1 VDRELESAM
10 EKGRADVQAGAVSR
24 LDVMLK
30 ALRNRRLLRVQAAY
44 LLYNIV
50 EWASWIAI
58 LVWAYDAGGVRAAS
72 ALAVVQLVP
81 AALLASP
88 AATWLDRLPRARA
101 LTLGYTIQALTMG
114 ALGLAL
120 AVDALSALVVML
132 AALGAVA
139 MTLTRP
145 VHNALLPEISDTT
158 AELTAGNS
166 TSGWAEAAGVFL
178 GPLVCGGLILVAGPS
193 GVVLA
198 MAAASALGAF
208 VTLRMTTHS
217 FVPRTGKPGAKREQ
231 LLRTVVRDPAARLL
245 SGLVFALNTLV
256 GLADILLVVLAF
268 DLLEMSAAG
277 PGLLNSAVGL
287 GQIVGAAATVVLV
300 GRRRL
305 AAAVV
310 LAAVVAGL
318 TFGISGLVSS
328 SLVAVL
334 LIGLFGA
341 GKLFFDIATRTLVQ
355 RLLPDRLLLAVFGLQ
370 ESLMMAAFALG
381 SLAAPLLVAAFGP
394 RGAFAVAGA
403 FLPVVAL
410 LAYSRLRRLDA
421 ATQVPADVLRLLL
434 DVPLLAVLPPRVVER
449 LALDADPVTAQ
460 PEEAVVTEGDLGDRF
475 FVIDQGRLAVTR
487 EDRLLRELG
496 PGEWFGELAL
506 LRDIPRTATVTA
518 ETAVSM
524 WAVERET
531 FLAAVGAATRS
542 REVADEHARDY
553 R

>member
-1 VDRELESAM
+1 MGRRRGDDRH
-10 EKGRADVQAGAVSR
+10 RALSR
-24 LDVMLK
+24 ADVMLK

-44 LLYNIV
+44 LLFNIV

-72 ALAVVQLVP
+72 ALAVAQLVP
-81 AALLASP
+81 SALLASP

-101 LTLGYTIQALTMG
+101 LTLGYALQAGSM
-114 ALGLAL
+114 AAIGLAV
-120 AVDALSALVVML
+120 AVDAPSVLVVVL
-132 AALGAVA
+132 AAVGAVSL
-139 MTLTRP
+139 TLTRP
-145 VHNALLPEISDTT
+145 VHHALLPEISDTT

-198 MAAASALGAF
+198 MAAASGLGAL
-208 VTLRMTTHS
+208 VTLGLTTYAP
-217 FVPRTGKPGAKREQ
+217 VPATGEAEAGPQ
-231 LLRTVVRDPAARLL
+231 HLLRTVVRDPAAGLL
-245 SGLVFALNTLV
+245 SGLGFALNILV

-268 DLLEMSAAG
+268 DLLAMSAAG
-277 PGLLNSAVGL
+277 PGLLNSAAGF
-287 GQIVGAAATVVLV
+287 GQIVGAAATIVLV
-300 GRRRL
+300 GKGRL
-305 AAAVV
+305 AGAVV
-310 LAAVVAGL
+310 VAAVVAGL
-318 TFGISGLVSS
+318 TFCTDGLVSAPWG
-328 SLVAVL
+328 AVL

-370 ESLMMAAFALG
+370 ESLMMAALALG
-381 SLAAPLLVAAFGP
+381 SLAAPLLVEAFGP

-410 LAYSRLRRLDA
+410 LAYPRLRRLDGA
-421 ATQVPADVLRLLL
+421 AQVPADVLRLLL
-434 DVPLLAVLPPRVVER
+434 DVPLLAVLPPRVVDR
-449 LALDADPVTAQ
+449 LALEADPVVAG
-460 PEEAVVTEGDLGDRF
+460 PGEELVLEGEPGDRF
-475 FVIDQGRLAVTR
+475 FVIDRGRVQVTR
-487 EDRLLRELG
+487 DGQHLRELG
-496 PGEWFGELAL
+496 PGDWFGELAL
-506 LRDIPRTATVTA
+506 LRDVPRTATVTA
-518 ETAVSM
+518 EDEVAL
-524 WAVERET
+524 WAVERDS

>member
-1 VDRELESAM
+1 M
-10 EKGRADVQAGAVSR
+10 ERDRADVQAGAASR
-24 LDVMLK
+24 SDVMLK

-44 LLYNIV
+44 LLYNVV

-81 AALLASP
+81 SALLASP

-101 LTLGYTIQALTMG
+101 LTLGYAIQTLTMG
-114 ALGLAL
+114 STGLAL
-120 AVDALSALVVML
+120 AVDAPSALVVVL
-132 AALGAVA
+132 AALAAVA

-145 VHNALLPEISDTT
+145 VHHALLPEISDTT

-198 MAAASALGAF
+198 MAAASALAAS
-208 VTLRMTTHS
+208 VTLRMTTHA
-217 FVPRTGKPGAKREQ
+217 PALRTGGPEADHQ
-231 LLRTVVRDPAARLL
+231 HLLRAVVSDPAARLL
-245 SGLVFALNTLV
+245 SGLVFALNALV

-268 DLLEMSAAG
+268 DLLQMSAAG

-310 LAAVVAGL
+310 LAAAVAGL
-318 TFGISGLVSS
+318 TFGVSGLVSAPV
-328 SLVAVL
+328 VAVL

-341 GKLFFDIATRTLVQ
+341 GKLFFDIAIRTLVQ

-370 ESLMMAAFALG
+370 ESLMMAALALG
-381 SLAAPLLVAAFGP
+381 SLAAPLLVVAFGP

-403 FLPVVAL
+403 LLPVICL
-410 LAYSRLRRLDA
+410 MAYPRLRRLDGA
-421 ATQVPADVLRLLL
+421 AQVPDDVLRLLL

-449 LALDADPVTAQ
+449 LALDADRVVATPG
-460 PEEAVVTEGDLGDRF
+460 EAIVAEGDPGDRF
-475 FVIDQGRLAVTR
+475 FVIEQGRVEVTR
-487 EDRLLRELG
+487 DHRLLRMLG
-496 PGEWFGELAL
+496 PGDWFGELAL
-506 LRDIPRTATVTA
+506 LRDVPRTATVTA
-518 ETAVSM
+518 ESAVSM
-524 WAVERET
+524 WAVERDT
-531 FLAAVGAATRS
+531 FLAAVGAETRS
-542 REVADEHARDY
+542 REVADRHARDY

>member
-1 VDRELESAM
+1 
-10 EKGRADVQAGAVSR
+10 
-24 LDVMLK
+24 MLK

-44 LLYNIV
+44 LLYNLV

-72 ALAVVQLVP
+72 ALAVAQLVP
-81 AALLASP
+81 SALLASP

-101 LTLGYTIQALTMG
+101 LTLGYALQAVAMG
-114 ALGLAL
+114 AIGLAL
-120 AVDALSALVVML
+120 AVDAPPTLVVVL
-132 AALGAVA
+132 AALGAVSL
-139 MTLTRP
+139 TLTRP
-145 VHNALLPEISDTT
+145 VHHALLPEISDTT

-198 MAAASALGAF
+198 MAAASALGAS
-208 VTLRMTTHS
+208 VTLRLATYAP
-217 FVPRTGKPGAKREQ
+217 VPLPGTPAARQ
-231 LLRTVVRDPAARLL
+231 QHLLRTVVRDPAARLL

-268 DLLEMSAAG
+268 DLLEMSVAG
-277 PGLLNSAVGL
+277 PGLLNAAAGL
-287 GQIVGAAATVVLV
+287 GQIVGAAATIVLV
-300 GRRRL
+300 GKRQL

-310 LAAVVAGL
+310 VAAVVAGL
-318 TFGISGLVSS
+318 TFGVSGLVSAPWG
-328 SLVAVL
+328 AVL

-403 FLPVVAL
+403 FLPVVAVL
-410 LAYSRLRRLDA
+410 TYPRLRRLDRA
-421 ATQVPADVLRLLL
+421 AQVPADVLRRLL

-449 LALDADPVTAQ
+449 LALDADPVEAQ
-460 PEEAVVTEGDLGDRF
+460 PGDAVITEGDAGDRF
-475 FVIDQGRLAVTR
+475 FVIDRGRVEVTR
-487 EDRLLRELG
+487 DGLHLRELG

-506 LRDIPRTATVTA
+506 LRDVPRTATVTA
-518 ETAVSM
+518 ETAVAL
-524 WAVERET
+524 WTVERDT

>member
-1 VDRELESAM
+1 M
-10 EKGRADVQAGAVSR
+10 EGDLADVRAGAVSR
-24 LDVMLK
+24 SAVMLK

-44 LLYNIV
+44 VLFNVV

-58 LVWAYDAGGVRAAS
+58 LVWAYDAGGVRATS
-72 ALAVVQLVP
+72 AMAVVQLVP
-81 AALLASP
+81 SALLASP
-88 AATWLDRLPRARA
+88 AATWLDRFPRARA
-101 LTLGYTIQALTMG
+101 LTLGYAIQALTMG
-114 ALGLAL
+114 AIGLAL
-120 AVDALSALVVML
+120 AVDAPSALVVVS

-139 MTLTRP
+139 LTLTRP
-145 VHNALLPEISDTT
+145 VHHALLPEISDTT

-178 GPLVCGGLILVAGPS
+178 GPLACGSLILVAGPS

-198 MAAASALGAF
+198 MAAASTLGAA
-208 VTLRMTTHS
+208 VTLRMPTYAA
-217 FVPRTGKPGAKREQ
+217 VPHTGKPEARHEH
-231 LLRTVVRDPAARLL
+231 LLRTVLRDPAARQL

-277 PGLLNSAVGL
+277 PGLLNSAAGL

-300 GRRRL
+300 GRGRL
-305 AAAVV
+305 AAATV
-310 LAAVVAGL
+310 LAAMVAGL
-318 TFGISGLVSS
+318 TFGVSGLVSTPV
-328 SLVAVL
+328 VAVL

-381 SLAAPLLVAAFGP
+381 SLAAPLLVEAVGP
-394 RGAFAVAGA
+394 RRAFAIAGA

-410 LAYSRLRRLDA
+410 LAYPRLRRLDA
-421 ATQVPADVLRLLL
+421 AAQVPADVLRLLL

-449 LALDADPVTAQ
+449 LALDADPVAAQ
-460 PEEAVVTEGDLGDRF
+460 PGEAVVTENDVGDRF
-475 FVIDQGRLAVTR
+475 YVIGEGRVAVTR

-496 PGEWFGELAL
+496 PGDWFGELAL
-506 LRDIPRTATVTA
+506 LRDVPRTATVTA
-518 ETAVSM
+518 ETAVSL
-524 WAVERET
+524 WAVRRDT
-531 FLAAVGAATRS
+531 FLAAVGAGTRS

>member
-1 VDRELESAM
+1 M
-10 EKGRADVQAGAVSR
+10 EGDQPAVRADATSR
-24 LDVMLK
+24 SAVMLK

-44 LLYNIV
+44 LLFNIV

-58 LVWAYDAGGVRAAS
+58 LVWAYDDGGVRAAS
-72 ALAVVQLVP
+72 AVAVVQLVP

-88 AATWLDRLPRARA
+88 AATRLDRLPRARA
-101 LTLGYTIQALTMG
+101 LTLGYATQALALG
-114 ALGLAL
+114 GLGLAL
-120 AVDALSALVVML
+120 AVPAPAALVVFL
-132 AALGAVA
+132 AVLGAVA

-145 VHNALLPEISDTT
+145 VHHSLLPEISDTT

-178 GPLVCGGLILVAGPS
+178 GPLVCGILILAAGPS

-198 MAAASALGAF
+198 MAAASALGAL
-208 VTLRMTTHS
+208 VTLRMTTHAS
-217 FVPRTGKPGAKREQ
+217 TPTSGGLEAKQEH

-245 SGLVFALNTLV
+245 SGLIFALNTLV
-256 GLADILLVVLAF
+256 GIADILLVVLAL
-268 DLLEMSAAG
+268 DILDMSQAG

-300 GRRRL
+300 GRRHI

-310 LAAVVAGL
+310 VAAVVAGV
-318 TFGISGLVSS
+318 TFMVSGLVAVP
-328 SLVAVL
+328 LAAVL
-334 LIGLFGA
+334 LIGVFGA
-341 GKLFFDIATRTLVQ
+341 SKLFFDIATRTMVQ

-381 SLAAPLLVAAFGP
+381 SLVAPILVAAFGP

-403 FLPVVAL
+403 ILPVVAL
-410 LAYSRLRRLDA
+410 LAYPRLRRLDR

-434 DVPLLAVLPPRVVER
+434 DVPLLSVLPPRVVER
-449 LALDADPVTAQ
+449 LALEARRVEAQ
-460 PEEAVVTEGDLGDRF
+460 PWEAVGSEGDPGNQF
-475 FVIDQGRLAVTR
+475 FVIDQGRVKVSKG
-487 EDRLLRELG
+487 DRHLRDLG
-496 PGEWFGELAL
+496 PGDWFGELAL

-518 ETAVSM
+518 ETAVAM
-524 WAVERET
+524 WAVERDS

-542 REVADEHARDY
+542 REVADEHARHY

>member
-1 VDRELESAM
+1 M
-10 EKGRADVQAGAVSR
+10 EGHRADVQADALSR
-24 LDVMLK
+24 ADVMLK
-30 ALRNRRLLRVQAAY
+30 ALRNRRLLRVQSAY
-44 LLYNIV
+44 LLYNVV

-58 LVWAYDAGGVRAAS
+58 LVWAYEAGGVRAAS
-72 ALAVVQLVP
+72 ALAVAQLVP
-81 AALLASP
+81 SALLASP

-101 LTLGYTIQALTMG
+101 LTLGYALQAAAMG
-114 ALGLAL
+114 AIGLAL
-120 AVDALSALVVML
+120 AMDAPSVLVVVL
-132 AALGAVA
+132 AAMGAVA
-139 MTLTRP
+139 LTLTRP
-145 VHNALLPEISDTT
+145 VHHALLPEISDTT

-198 MAAASALGAF
+198 MAAASALGAS
-208 VTLRMTTHS
+208 VTLRMPTS
-217 FVPRTGKPGAKREQ
+217 ASVPHAGRSGPQ
-231 LLRTVVRDPAARLL
+231 PHLLRTVVRDPAARLL

-268 DLLEMSAAG
+268 DLLEMSEAG
-277 PGLLNSAVGL
+277 PGLLNAAAGF
-287 GQIVGAAATVVLV
+287 GQIVGAAATIVLV
-300 GRRRL
+300 GRGRL

-310 LAAVVAGL
+310 VAAVVAGL
-318 TFGISGLVSS
+318 TFGVSGLVSAPWG
-328 SLVAVL
+328 AVL

-394 RGAFAVAGA
+394 RGAFAVAGV

-410 LAYSRLRRLDA
+410 LAYPRLRRLDGA
-421 ATQVPADVLRLLL
+421 AQVPAEVLRLLL

-449 LALDADPVTAQ
+449 LALDSDPVLAE
-460 PEEAVVTEGDLGDRF
+460 PGDEVVTEGDPGDRF
-475 FVIDQGRLAVTR
+475 FVIDRGRVEVTR
-487 EDRLLRELG
+487 DGRHLRELG

-506 LRDIPRTATVTA
+506 LRDVPRTATVTA
-518 ETAVSM
+518 ETAVSL
-524 WAVERET
+524 WAVERDT

>member
-1 VDRELESAM
+1 MA
-10 EKGRADVQAGAVSR
+10 ADGALAEAGAVSR
-24 LDVMLK
+24 ASVMLK
-30 ALRNRRLLRVQAAY
+30 ALRNRRLVRVQTAY

-50 EWASWIAI
+50 WWASWIAI

-72 ALAVVQLVP
+72 AMAVVQLVP
-81 AALLASP
+81 SALLASP

-101 LTLGYTIQALTMG
+101 LTLGYAIQAATLG
-114 ALGLAL
+114 ATGLAL
-120 AVDALSALVVML
+120 AL
-132 AALGAVA
+132 AAPAPVVVILAVAGAVSI
-139 MTLTRP
+139 TLTRP
-145 VHNALLPEISDTT
+145 VHHALLPEISDTT

-178 GPLVCGGLILVAGPS
+178 GPLVCGGLILATGPS

-198 MAAASALGAF
+198 AAAASAVGAS
-208 VTLRMTTHS
+208 VTLRL
-217 FVPRTGKPGAKREQ
+217 RTYGSALPTGRPQPKQ
-231 LLRTVVRDPAARLL
+231 HHLRTVVRDPAARLL

-277 PGLLNSAVGL
+277 PGLLNAAVGL
-287 GQIVGAAATVVLV
+287 GQIVGAATTVVLV

-305 AAAVV
+305 AAAMV
-310 LAAVVAGL
+310 LSAVVAGL
-318 TFGISGLVSS
+318 TFGVSGLVSGAW
-328 SLVAVL
+328 VAVV

-381 SLAAPLLVAAFGP
+381 SLAAPLMVAAFGP

-403 FLPVVAL
+403 FLPVVAVA
-410 LAYSRLRRLDA
+410 AYPRLRRLDA
-421 ATQVPADVLRLLL
+421 AAEVPADILRRLL
-434 DVPLLAVLPPRVVER
+434 DIPLLAVLPPRVVER
-449 LALDADPVTAQ
+449 LALEARPVESR
-460 PEEAVVTEGDLGDRF
+460 PGEAVVAEGDPGNRF
-475 FVIDQGRLAVTR
+475 FVIDQGRVEVTR
-487 EDRLLRELG
+487 EDRLLRDLG
-496 PGEWFGELAL
+496 PGDWFGELAL

-518 ETAVSM
+518 DTAVSL
-524 WAVERET
+524 WAVERDA
-531 FLAAVGAATRS
+531 FLAAVGAAPRS
-542 REVADEHARDY
+542 REVADEHARGY

>member
-1 VDRELESAM
+1 M
-10 EKGRADVQAGAVSR
+10 KGNRVGAEAGAVSR
-24 LDVMLK
+24 SEVMLK

-44 LLYNIV
+44 VLYNIV
-50 EWASWIAI
+50 EWASSIAI

-81 AALLASP
+81 SALLASP

-101 LTLGYTIQALTMG
+101 LTLGYATQSLTMG
-114 ALGLAL
+114 AIGLAL
-120 AVDALSALVVML
+120 AVDAPSAPVVVL

-145 VHNALLPEISDTT
+145 VHHALLPEICDTT
-158 AELTAGNS
+158 AELTASNS
-166 TSGWAEAAGVFL
+166 TSGWAEASGVFL

-198 MAAASALGAF
+198 MAAASALGAS
-208 VTLRMTTHS
+208 VTLRLTTYPS
-217 FVPRTGKPGAKREQ
+217 APRTGLPEAKQ
-231 LLRTVVRDPAARLL
+231 QHLLRTVLHDPAARLL

-256 GLADILLVVLAF
+256 GLGDILLVVLAF
-268 DLLEMSAAG
+268 DLLELSAAG
-277 PGLLNSAVGL
+277 PGLLNAAAGF

-310 LAAVVAGL
+310 VAAVVAGL
-318 TFGISGLVSS
+318 TFGISGLVSAPV
-328 SLVAVL
+328 VAVL

-410 LAYSRLRRLDA
+410 LAYPRLRRLDGA
-421 ATQVPADVLRLLL
+421 AQVPADVLRLLL
-434 DVPLLAVLPPRVVER
+434 DVPLLAVLPPRIVER
-449 LALDADPVTAQ
+449 LALDADPVAVQ
-460 PEEAVVTEGDLGDRF
+460 PGEAVIVEGDPGDRF
-475 FVIDQGRLAVTR
+475 FVIDQGRVTVTR
-487 EDRLLRELG
+487 EGRVLRELG
-496 PGEWFGELAL
+496 PGAWFGELAL

-518 ETAVSM
+518 ETAVSL
-524 WAVERET
+524 WTVERDT

>member
-1 VDRELESAM
+1 
-10 EKGRADVQAGAVSR
+10 
-24 LDVMLK
+24 MLK

-81 AALLASP
+81 SALLASP
-88 AATWLDRLPRARA
+88 AASWLDRLPRARA
-101 LTLGYTIQALTMG
+101 LTLGYALQALTMG
-114 ALGLAL
+114 AIGLAL
-120 AVDALSALVVML
+120 AVDSPSRLVVVS
-132 AALGAVA
+132 AVLGAVA
-139 MTLTRP
+139 LTLTRP
-145 VHNALLPEISDTT
+145 VHHALLPDISDTT

-178 GPLVCGGLILVAGPS
+178 GPLVCGGLILATGPS

-198 MAAASALGAF
+198 MAAASAVGAS
-208 VTLRMTTHS
+208 VTLRMTTHES
-217 FVPRTGKPGAKREQ
+217 VPRTGRSEARHEP

-310 LAAVVAGL
+310 VAAVVAGL
-318 TFGISGLVSS
+318 TFGMSGLVSAP
-328 SLVAVL
+328 LVAVL

-341 GKLFFDIATRTLVQ
+341 SKLFFDIATRTLVQ

-381 SLAAPLLVAAFGP
+381 SLAAPLLVEGLGP
-394 RGAFAVAGA
+394 RGAFAIAGA
-403 FLPVVAL
+403 FLPVAAL

-421 ATQVPADVLRLLL
+421 AAQVPADVLRLLL
-434 DVPLLAVLPPRVVER
+434 DVPLLTVLPPRVVER
-449 LALDADPVTAQ
+449 LAIEAHPVVAQ
-460 PEEAVVTEGDLGDRF
+460 PGETVVAEGDPGNRF
-475 FVIDQGRLAVTR
+475 FVIDQGRVEVTR

-496 PGEWFGELAL
+496 PGDWFGELAL

-518 ETAVSM
+518 ATAVSM
-524 WAVERET
+524 WAVDRDT
-531 FLAAVGAATRS
+531 FLAAVGAARRS
-542 REVADEHARDY
+542 REVADEHARHY

>member
-1 VDRELESAM
+1 M
-10 EKGRADVQAGAVSR
+10 
-24 LDVMLK
+24 
-30 ALRNRRLLRVQAAY
+30 
-44 LLYNIV
+44 
-50 EWASWIAI
+50 
-58 LVWAYDAGGVRAAS
+58 DA
-72 ALAVVQLVP
+72 P
-81 AALLASP
+81 
-88 AATWLDRLPRARA
+88 
-101 LTLGYTIQALTMG
+101 
-114 ALGLAL
+114 
-120 AVDALSALVVML
+120 SALVVVL

-145 VHNALLPEISDTT
+145 VHHALLPEISDTT

-198 MAAASALGAF
+198 MAAASALGAS
-208 VTLRMTTHS
+208 VTLRMTTYAS
-217 FVPRTGKPGAKREQ
+217 APRTGRPEAKQ
-231 LLRTVVRDPAARLL
+231 QHLLRTVVRDPAARLL

-268 DLLEMSAAG
+268 DLLEMSAGRPG
-277 PGLLNSAVGL
+277 PAQL
-287 GQIVGAAATVVLV
+287 
-300 GRRRL
+300 GRRPRPDRRRGGHHRPRGETTHRRRGRRGGRGRGAHVRRL
-305 AAAVV
+305 RAR
-310 LAAVVAGL
+310 LGP
-318 TFGISGLVSS
+318 
-328 SLVAVL
+328 LVAVL

-410 LAYSRLRRLDA
+410 LAYPRLRRLDRA
-421 ATQVPADVLRLLL
+421 AQVPADVLRLLL

-449 LALDADPVTAQ
+449 LALDADPVAAQ
-460 PEEAVVTEGDLGDRF
+460 PGEAVISRGRAGDRF
-475 FVIDQGRLAVTR
+475 FVIDQGRVEVTR
-487 EDRLLRELG
+487 EGRHLRELG

-506 LRDIPRTATVTA
+506 LRDVPRTATVTA
-518 ETAVSM
+518 ETAVSL
-524 WAVERET
+524 WAVERDT

-542 REVADEHARDY
+542 REVADEHARRLPLSGPPPRLHRVPTAGRHGRASD
-553 R
+553 RHHSRGTTTPVSARRTT

>member
-1 VDRELESAM
+1 MV
-10 EKGRADVQAGAVSR
+10 
-24 LDVMLK
+24 
-30 ALRNRRLLRVQAAY
+30 
-44 LLYNIV
+44 
-50 EWASWIAI
+50 
-58 LVWAYDAGGVRAAS
+58 
-72 ALAVVQLVP
+72 
-81 AALLASP
+81 
-88 AATWLDRLPRARA
+88 
-101 LTLGYTIQALTMG
+101 
-114 ALGLAL
+114 
-120 AVDALSALVVML
+120 L

-145 VHNALLPEISDTT
+145 VHHALLPEISDTT
-158 AELTAGNS
+158 AELTASNS
-166 TSGWAEAAGVFL
+166 TSGWAEASGVFL

-198 MAAASALGAF
+198 MAAASALGAS
-208 VTLRMTTHS
+208 VTLRLTTYPS
-217 FVPRTGKPGAKREQ
+217 APRTGLPEAKQ
-231 LLRTVVRDPAARLL
+231 QHLLRTVLHDPAARLL

-256 GLADILLVVLAF
+256 GLGDILLVVLAF
-268 DLLEMSAAG
+268 DLLELSAAG
-277 PGLLNSAVGL
+277 PGLLNAAAGF

-310 LAAVVAGL
+310 VAAVVAGL
-318 TFGISGLVSS
+318 TFGISGLVSAPV
-328 SLVAVL
+328 VAVL

-410 LAYSRLRRLDA
+410 LAYPRLRRLDGA
-421 ATQVPADVLRLLL
+421 AQVPADVLRLLL
-434 DVPLLAVLPPRVVER
+434 DVPLLAVLPPRIVER
-449 LALDADPVTAQ
+449 LALDADPVAVQ
-460 PEEAVVTEGDLGDRF
+460 PGEAVIVEGDPGDRF
-475 FVIDQGRLAVTR
+475 FVIDQGRVTVTR
-487 EDRLLRELG
+487 EGRVLRELG
-496 PGEWFGELAL
+496 PGAWFGELAL

-518 ETAVSM
+518 ETAVCL
-524 WAVERET
+524 WTVERDT

>member
-1 VDRELESAM
+1 M
-10 EKGRADVQAGAVSR
+10 EADRADVRAGAVSR
-24 LDVMLK
+24 SHVMLR

-44 LLYNIV
+44 VLYNIV

-81 AALLASP
+81 SALLASP
-88 AATWLDRLPRARA
+88 AATLLDRLPRARA
-101 LTLGYTIQALTMG
+101 LTLGYALQALTMG
-114 ALGLAL
+114 AIGVALG
-120 AVDALSALVVML
+120 VDAPSVIVVVL

-145 VHNALLPEISDTT
+145 VHHALLPEISDTT

-198 MAAASALGAF
+198 MAAASALGAS
-208 VTLRMTTHS
+208 VTLGMTTYAS
-217 FVPRTGKPGAKREQ
+217 VPRSDTPGATQEQ

-256 GLADILLVVLAF
+256 GLGDILLVVLAF

-277 PGLLNSAVGL
+277 PGLLNSAAGL
-287 GQIVGAAATVVLV
+287 GQIAGAAATVVLV

-318 TFGISGLVSS
+318 TFGVSGLVSAPF
-328 SLVAVL
+328 VAVL

-381 SLAAPLLVAAFGP
+381 SLAAPLLVEAFGP
-394 RGAFAVAGA
+394 RGAFAIAGV

-410 LAYSRLRRLDA
+410 LAYPRLRRLDA
-421 ATQVPADVLRLLL
+421 AAQVPADVLRLLL

-449 LALDADPVTAQ
+449 LALDADPVVVQ
-460 PEEAVVTEGDLGDRF
+460 PGEEVVAEGDPGDRF
-475 FVIDQGRLAVTR
+475 FVIAQGRVEVTR
-487 EDRLLRELG
+487 GDELLRELG

-506 LRDIPRTATVTA
+506 LRDVPRTASVTA
-518 ETAVSM
+518 ATAVSL
-524 WAVERET
+524 WAVERNS
-531 FLAAVGAATRS
+531 FLTAVGAATRS

>member
-1 VDRELESAM
+1 M
-10 EKGRADVQAGAVSR
+10 EADRADVQAGAVSR
-24 LDVMLK
+24 SHVMLR

-44 LLYNIV
+44 VLYNIV

-81 AALLASP
+81 SALLASP
-88 AATWLDRLPRARA
+88 AATLLDRLPRARA
-101 LTLGYTIQALTMG
+101 LTLGYALQALTMG
-114 ALGLAL
+114 SIGVALG
-120 AVDALSALVVML
+120 VDAPSVIVVVL

-145 VHNALLPEISDTT
+145 VHHALLPEISDTT

-198 MAAASALGAF
+198 MAAASALGAS
-208 VTLRMTTHS
+208 VTLGMTTYAS
-217 FVPRTGKPGAKREQ
+217 VPRSDTPGATQEQ

-256 GLADILLVVLAF
+256 GLGDILLVVLAF

-277 PGLLNSAVGL
+277 PGLLNSAAGL
-287 GQIVGAAATVVLV
+287 GQIAGAAATVVLV

-318 TFGISGLVSS
+318 TFGVSGLVSAPF
-328 SLVAVL
+328 VAVL

-381 SLAAPLLVAAFGP
+381 SLAAPLLVAAFGA

-403 FLPVVAL
+403 FLPVVAV
-410 LAYSRLRRLDA
+410 LAYPRLRRFDRA
-421 ATQVPADVLRLLL
+421 AQVPADVLRRLL
-434 DVPLLAVLPPRVVER
+434 DVPRTAS
-449 LALDADPVTAQ
+449 VTA
-460 PEEAVVTEGDLGDRF
+460 A
-475 FVIDQGRLAVTR
+475 
-487 EDRLLRELG
+487 
-496 PGEWFGELAL
+496 
-506 LRDIPRTATVTA
+506 
-518 ETAVSM
+518 TAVSL
-524 WAVERET
+524 WAVDRNS
-531 FLAAVGAATRS
+531 FLTAVGAATRS